1 MLSSESPAGRKNK
14 KKRLSKKQ
22 MIARIANLEAENEV
36 QVVSQAGRQL
46 QVVQLLVEEGDEA
59 LRGQVLLRLQNDEQR
74 TAVARVEGQLR
85 GVQRMIR
92 EEADCE
98 RVVQQLAAARG
109 GLHRAFCDLIACAFE
124 AKLDLGPDAP
134 HPVRE
139 KLADLSEL
147 LKKYA

>member
-1 MLSSESPAGRKNK
+1 MPGLATAERYFSKSEDQ
-14 KKRLSKKQ
+14 KRL
-22 MIARIANLEAENEV
+22 L
-36 QVVSQAGRQL
+36 
-46 QVVQLLVEEGDEA
+46 D
-59 LRGQVLLRLQNDEQR
+59 RL
-74 TAVARVEGQLR
+74 ARVEGQLR

-124 AKLDLGPDAP
+124 AKLDLGPEAP

-139 KLADLSEL
+139 KLSDLSEL